1 MGHAD
6 AWFMC
11 RVGYL
16 ESARAVGLAGSPSAV
31 RAVQK
36 EWPAFS
42 VIEVNQELV
51 ERATELA
58 LAHELRS
65 LDALHLASALIL
77 PREDLI
83 VAVWDRRL
91 HAAAR
96 AEGLGLFPETLQER
110 A

>member
-6 AWFMC
+6 GWFMC

-16 ESARAVGLAGSPSAV
+16 ETARALGLAGSPSAV

-36 EWPAFS
+36 EWAAFG
-42 VIEVNQELV
+42 VIEVGPDLV

-65 LDALHLASALIL
+65 LDALHLASALVL
-77 PREDLI
+77 PREDLLL
-83 VAVWDRRL
+83 AVWDRRL
-91 HAAAR
+91 HAAAG
-96 AEGLGLFPETLQER
+96 AEGLGLFPETLEEG